1 MNTRLLLLA
10 TTLGFAP
17 AALAQAPASPLSDL
31 FACEAVSDDAARL
44 VCLDSAVAAL
54 HSSTESGD
62 VIAIERVE
70 VEAAEEATF
79 GLDIPG
85 FHLPSL
91 PRFALPGSSGEAR
104 DLAAADAASAAQSGA
119 SNRVVT
125 RDDDGQ
131 IARIENL
138 AVASVRFS
146 RSRKVIVTLEN
157 GQVWQQL
164 DSDSTHIPRSETGAG
179 GATIRAAALGSY
191 MMRLGED
198 GRWFRTTR
206 SQ

>member
-10 TTLGFAP
+10 TTLGFSP

-31 FACEAVSDDAARL
+31 FACEVVSDDAARL
-44 VCLDSAVAAL
+44 ACLDSAVAAL

-62 VIAIERVE
+62 VIAIERNE

-79 GLDIPG
+79 GLSIPG

-91 PRFALPGSSGEAR
+91 PRFAIPGSSGEAR
-104 DLAAADAASAAQSGA
+104 DLAAADAASEAQSDT

-125 RDDDGQ
+125 RNDDGQ

-138 AVASVRFS
+138 AVASVRLS
-146 RSRKVIVTLEN
+146 RSGKAIVTLEN

-164 DSDSTHIPRSETGAG
+164 ESDTAHISRSETGSG

-191 MMRLGED
+191 MMRLGEN
-198 GRWFRTTR
+198 GRWFRASRT
-206 SQ
+206 Q